1 MNKLLKMLGMPA
13 LVLAALALGSCSSKY
28 TYETVPDDPLQA
40 RIYTLDNGLKVYMSV
55 NPDEPRIQTYI
66 AVRVG
71 GKNDPA
77 ETTGLAHYFEHL
89 MFKGTTNFG
98 TQDYEAEKPLLDQIE
113 QQFEVYR
120 KTTGEAERKAIYHTI
135 DSLSYEASK
144 LAIPNEYDKLMAA
157 IGANGTN
164 AYTSFDVTCY
174 TEDIPSNQVEEWA
187 KIQADR
193 FRNCVI
199 RGFHTE
205 LETVYEEKNMS
216 LTQDARKVWEA
227 TLSALFPHH
236 PYGTQTVLGT
246 QEHLKNPS
254 ITNIKEYY
262 KTWYVPN
269 NMAICLSGD
278 FDPDQ
283 MIATI
288 DKYFGTLQPNPN
300 LPELNLPKEEPI
312 TTPIVREVLGP
323 DAENITLA
331 WRLPAASN
339 PDAELMQV
347 VSQILYNGQAGLID
361 LDLTQ
366 QQKTLSAYAY
376 PSLMADYGTF
386 EMAGRP
392 KAGQTLDEVKDLLL
406 AELKKL
412 REGDFDDTLLE
423 ATVNNFK
430 LMQQYQLQSNESRA
444 DWFVQSFVNGT
455 NWANEASSLN
465 RLAQITK
472 QQVVDLANKYL
483 RDDNYAVIYKRQGKD
498 PNEKKIDKPQITPIA
513 MNRDTASAFLRQIQT
528 EAANAAPIEPVFL
541 DYAKDLTQLTA
552 KNGALP
558 VLYKQNEEN
567 DIFQLVYYF
576 DMGAEQDRYLGMAAQ
591 YLEYLGTSDMTPEQV
606 KQAFY
611 RMACSF
617 GVSSG
622 QRRTYVTLTGLNEYL
637 PQAIALF
644 EKLLVDAQVNPQAY
658 ANLVADQL
666 KARQD
671 AKLNQ
676 SRNFSRLMQYV
687 WYGPQATKL
696 ALSEAELKATDPQT
710 LVDRIHGLGSYKH
723 RILYY
728 GPSTQDELLAVI
740 DKEHRTPAALK
751 DIPAPAY
758 RVTLRQTPETRVFIA
773 PYDAKNLY
781 MLQYSSRGEKF
792 DPAIEPGR
800 QLYDEYFGGGMNSIV
815 FQEMRESRGLAYS
828 AWAGL
833 NRPPYLDQDYYFVSQ
848 IATQSDKLMDAVN
861 TFNDIINNMPLS
873 ENAFRL
879 AKDAM
884 ITRLRTDRVT
894 GMSIIWNYLDA
905 QDLGQTVDSRIK
917 LYNDIQNLTLDDVA
931 AFQQQW
937 VKGRTYYYGILGSF
951 KDLDMKAL
959 EKLGPV
965 TRLTTEDIFGY

>member
-1 MNKLLKMLGMPA
+1 MNKLLKHLGLPA
-13 LVLAALALGSCSSKY
+13 LVLAALALGSCSPKY
-28 TYETVPDDPLQA
+28 EYETVPNDPLQA

-55 NPDEPRIQTYI
+55 NKDEPRIQTYI

-98 TQDYEAEKPLLDQIE
+98 TQNYEAEKPLLDQIE

-120 KTTGEAERKAIYHTI
+120 KTTDEAERKAIYHVI

-144 LAIPNEYDKLMAA
+144 YAIPNEYDKLMAA

-164 AYTSFDVTCY
+164 AYTGYDMTCY
-174 TEDIPSNQVEEWA
+174 TEDIPANQVEEWA
-187 KIQADR
+187 KIQAER

-216 LTQDARKVWEA
+216 LTRDSRKVSEA
-227 TLSALFPHH
+227 MLAALFPHH
-236 PYGTQTVLGT
+236 PYGSQTVLGT

-254 ITNIKEYY
+254 ITNIMEYY

-283 MIATI
+283 MIAML
-288 DKYFGTLQPNPN
+288 DQYFGTLQPNPE
-300 LPELNLPKEEPI
+300 LPVLNLPKEDEI
-312 TTPIVREVLGP
+312 TAPLTREVLGLE
-323 DAENITLA
+323 AENITLA
-331 WRLPAASN
+331 WRLPAASD

-347 VSQILYNGQAGLID
+347 VGQILYNGQAGLID
-361 LDLTQ
+361 LDIAQ

-376 PSLMADYGTF
+376 PSLMADYGVF
-386 EMAGRP
+386 MMAGRP

-406 AELKKL
+406 GELKKL
-412 REGDFDDTLLE
+412 RDGDFDESLLE

-430 LMQQYQLQSNESRA
+430 LYQQYQLQSNAGRA
-444 DWFVQSFVNGT
+444 DWFVQSFINGT
-455 NWANEASSLN
+455 DWADEATMLERASKV
-465 RLAQITK
+465 TK
-472 QQVVDLANKYL
+472 EQVVALANKYL
-483 RDDNYAVIYKRQGKD
+483 RDDNYAIIYKRQGKD

-513 MNRDTASAFLRQIQT
+513 MNRDTASAFLRQIQD
-528 EAANAAPIEPVFL
+528 EAAKAAPIEPVFL
-541 DYAKDLTQLTA
+541 DYSKDLTQLTA
-552 KNGALP
+552 KGGAVP
-558 VLYKQNEEN
+558 VLYKQNTKD
-567 DIFQLVYYF
+567 DIFQLIYLF
-576 DMGAEQDRYLGMAAQ
+576 DMGNEQDRYLGMAAQ
-591 YLEYLGTSDMTPEQV
+591 YLEYLGTSDLTPEQV
-606 KQAFY
+606 KQEFY

-622 QRRTYVTLTGLNEYL
+622 SRRTYVTLTGLNEYL

-644 EKLLVDAQVNPQAY
+644 EKLLADAQVNPQAWT
-658 ANLVADQL
+658 NLVADQL
-666 KARQD
+666 KARKD
-671 AKLNQ
+671 AKLSQ
-676 SRNFSRLMQYV
+676 SSNFSRLMQYV
-687 WYGPQATKL
+687 WYGPQVTKV
-696 ALSEAELKATDPQT
+696 ALSEAELKGTDPQT
-710 LVDRIHGLGSYKH
+710 LVDRIHNLNGYKH

-740 DKEHRTPAALK
+740 DKEHRTPDALK
-751 DIPAPAY
+751 DIPAPIHRLA
-758 RVTLRQTPETRVFIA
+758 LQQTPETHVYMA

-781 MLQYSSRGEKF
+781 MMQYSNRGEKF
-792 DPAIEPGR
+792 DPASEPGR

-833 NRPPYLDQDYYFVSQ
+833 NAPGYLDMPYYFVSQ
-848 IATQSDKLMDAVN
+848 ISTQSDKLMDAVT
-861 TFNDIINNMPLS
+861 TFNEIINNMPLS

-879 AKDAM
+879 AKEGM
-884 ITRLRTDRVT
+884 LTRLRTDRVN
-894 GMSIIWNYLDA
+894 GASVIWNYLDA
-905 QDLGQTVDSRIK
+905 QDLGLTEDRRIR
-917 LYNDIQNLTLDDVA
+917 LYNDLQNLTLDDVA

-937 VKGRTYYYGILGSF
+937 VKGRTYFYGILGNK
-951 KDLDMKAL
+951 KDLDMNAL
-959 EKLGPV
+959 KKLGPV
-965 TRLTTEDIFGY
+965 TELTTEDIFGY

>member
-98 TQDYEAEKPLLDQIE
+98 TQNYEAEKPLLDQIE

-120 KTTGEAERKAIYHTI
+120 KTTGEAERKAIYHVI

-331 WRLPAASN
+331 WRLPAASD

-412 REGDFDDTLLE
+412 REGDFDDALLE

-455 NWANEASSLN
+455 DWANEASSLN

-541 DYAKDLTQLTA
+541 DYTKDLTQLTA
-552 KNGALP
+552 KNGTIP

-644 EKLLVDAQVNPQAY
+644 EKLLADAQVNPQAY

-696 ALSEAELKATDPQT
+696 ALNEAELKATDPQT

-894 GMSIIWNYLDA
+894 GMSVIWNYLDA

>member
-98 TQDYEAEKPLLDQIE
+98 TQNYEAEKPLLDQIE

-278 FDPDQ
+278 FDPNQ

-331 WRLPAASN
+331 WRLPAASD

-392 KAGQTLDEVKDLLL
+392 KTGQTLDEVKDLLL
-406 AELKKL
+406 VELKKL
-412 REGDFDDTLLE
+412 REGDFDDALLE

-455 NWANEASSLN
+455 DWANEASSLN

-541 DYAKDLTQLTA
+541 DYTKDLTQLTA

-644 EKLLVDAQVNPQAY
+644 EKLLADAQVNPQAY

-894 GMSIIWNYLDA
+894 GMSVIWNYLDA

>member
-1 MNKLLKMLGMPA
+1 MNKLLKHLGLPA
-13 LVLAALALGSCSSKY
+13 LVLAALALGSCSPKY
-28 TYETVPDDPLQA
+28 EYETVPNDPLQA

-55 NPDEPRIQTYI
+55 NKDEPRIQTYI

-98 TQDYEAEKPLLDQIE
+98 TQNYEAEKPLLDQIE

-120 KTTGEAERKAIYHTI
+120 KTTDEAERKAIYHVI

-144 LAIPNEYDKLMAA
+144 YAIPNEYDKLMAA

-164 AYTSFDVTCY
+164 AYTGYDMTCY
-174 TEDIPSNQVEEWA
+174 TEDIPANQVEEWA
-187 KIQADR
+187 KIQAER

-216 LTQDARKVWEA
+216 LTRDSRKVSEA
-227 TLSALFPHH
+227 MLAALFPHH
-236 PYGTQTVLGT
+236 PYGSQTVLGT

-283 MIATI
+283 MIATL
-288 DKYFGTLQPNPN
+288 DQYFGTLQPNPE
-300 LPELNLPKEEPI
+300 LPVLNLPKEDEI
-312 TTPIVREVLGP
+312 TAPLTREVLGLE
-323 DAENITLA
+323 AENVTLA
-331 WRLPAASN
+331 WRLPAASD

-347 VSQILYNGQAGLID
+347 VGQILYNGQAGLID
-361 LDLTQ
+361 LDIAQ

-376 PSLMADYGTF
+376 PSLMADYGVF
-386 EMAGRP
+386 MMAGRP

-412 REGDFDDTLLE
+412 RDGDFDESLLE

-430 LMQQYQLQSNESRA
+430 LYQQYQLQSNAGRA

-455 NWANEASSLN
+455 DWADEATMLERASKV
-465 RLAQITK
+465 TK
-472 QQVVDLANKYL
+472 EQVVALANKYL
-483 RDDNYAVIYKRQGKD
+483 RDDNYAIIYKRQGKD

-513 MNRDTASAFLRQIQT
+513 MNRDTASAFLRQIQD
-528 EAANAAPIEPVFL
+528 EAAKAAPIEPVFL
-541 DYAKDLTQLTA
+541 DYSKDLTQLTA
-552 KNGALP
+552 KGGAVP
-558 VLYKQNEEN
+558 VLYKQNTKD
-567 DIFQLVYYF
+567 DIFQLIYLF
-576 DMGAEQDRYLGMAAQ
+576 DMGNEQDRYLGMAAQ
-591 YLEYLGTSDMTPEQV
+591 YLEYLGTSDLTPEQV
-606 KQAFY
+606 KQEFY

-622 QRRTYVTLTGLNEYL
+622 SRRTYVTLTGLNEYL

-644 EKLLVDAQVNPQAY
+644 EKLLADAQVNPQAWT
-658 ANLVADQL
+658 NLVADQL
-666 KARQD
+666 KARKD
-671 AKLNQ
+671 AKLSQ
-676 SRNFSRLMQYV
+676 SSNFSRLMQYV
-687 WYGPQATKL
+687 WYGPQVTKV
-696 ALSEAELKATDPQT
+696 ALSEAELKGTDPQT
-710 LVDRIHGLGSYKH
+710 LVDRIHNLNGYKH

-740 DKEHRTPAALK
+740 DKEHRTPDALK
-751 DIPAPAY
+751 DIPAPIHRLA
-758 RVTLRQTPETRVFIA
+758 LQQTPETHVYVA

-781 MLQYSSRGEKF
+781 MMQYSNRGEKF
-792 DPAIEPGR
+792 DPASEPGR

-833 NRPPYLDQDYYFVSQ
+833 NAPGYLDMPYYFVSQ
-848 IATQSDKLMDAVN
+848 ISTQSDKLMDAVT

-879 AKDAM
+879 AKEGM
-884 ITRLRTDRVT
+884 LTRLRTDRVN
-894 GMSIIWNYLDA
+894 GASVIWNYLDA
-905 QDLGQTVDSRIK
+905 QDLSLTEDRRIR
-917 LYNDIQNLTLDDVA
+917 LYNDLQNLTLDDVA

-937 VKGRTYYYGILGSF
+937 VKGRTYFYGILGNK
-951 KDLDMKAL
+951 KDLDMNAL
-959 EKLGPV
+959 KKLGPV
-965 TRLTTEDIFGY
+965 TELTTEDIFGY

>member
-331 WRLPAASN
+331 WRLPAASD

-455 NWANEASSLN
+455 DWANEASSLN